1 MMAAAFQITISAAD
15 KASAVAKK
23 IEASLAR
30 ITKPID
36 RVTASAQKLNDAG
49 AKIRKP
55 FSDVGASLK
64 ALSDST
70 GLTRVANGIRSI
82 GASAADAGKSLLGVV
97 APLAGIAGLGSVA
110 GIALLA
116 NEWGKMGAE
125 VQRTSGVLGVSTDE
139 LQAYRGAAKLAGLS
153 ADDMTGSLKSLGR
166 TIEDATYGRNQD
178 ALVMMQKFGIT
189 LHRTKD
195 GAVDATRALKEVANA
210 IVAQKGNV
218 QAQALIAGAFGV
230 DSLLPLL
237 QKGEKGIDEFVR
249 RARTMG
255 LVFDD
260 KQLAR
265 GQKFNENMLKLE
277 ASATRLKYSF
287 GDAMAP
293 AVQRVIDVVGRLVD
307 KYGDVAASKVA
318 EYVEKFAK
326 WIDHVDWDKTT
337 SEIGNFVDA
346 IGGVKGIAIAIAGI
360 SFAGPLASIA
370 SLIAN
375 LVLLTT
381 TTVPAAAMA
390 LGRLAGGPVMAAVLA
405 LLHSKDLNTGE
416 DDYLKQH
423 QAQPGQ
429 QWQGDPIGDRRRGG
443 AANDAQTEGVVGRL
457 QQMGWSKAQAAG
469 LAANFWQ
476 ESLFDPKAVGDNGHA
491 YGIGQW
497 HEDRQDAFKKLFG
510 VDIRKSTLDQQLQ
523 FADYELRRG
532 NEQKA
537 GKALMGASSAQDAG
551 SIVSRLYERPAD
563 ANGEAA
569 RRGQMAAA
577 IDGKVH
583 VHVDIPNAP
592 PGTKASVR
600 ASGGATATA
609 RVGTSNVT
617 GPSV

>member
-1 MMAAAFQITISAAD
+1 MAASTPFVVTITAVD
-15 KASAVAKK
+15 KATASVQK
-23 IEASLAR
+23 IKASLASV
-30 ITKPID
+30 TKPASDLKASFASFSKEAGLD
-36 RVTASAQKLNDAG
+36 RVAKSMKSVGTA
-49 AKIRKP
+49 
-55 FSDVGASLK
+55 
-64 ALSDST
+64 
-70 GLTRVANGIRSI
+70 
-82 GASAADAGKSLLGVV
+82 AADTARQV
-97 APLAGIAGLGSVA
+97 ASVITPLTTIAGIGSIA

-116 NEWGKMGAE
+116 NEWGKLGAE
-125 VQRTSGVLGVSTDE
+125 VQRTSGVLGVSTQD
-139 LQAYRGAAKLAGLS
+139 LQAFRGAAKLAGLS

-189 LHRTKD
+189 LHRTRD

-218 QAQALIAGAFGV
+218 QAQGLIAGAFGV
-230 DSLLPLL
+230 ESLLPLL
-237 QKGEKGIDEFVR
+237 QKGQKGIDEFVN
-249 RARTMG
+249 RARSIG

-265 GQKFNENMLKLE
+265 GQQFNENMLKLE

-287 GDAMAP
+287 GDALAP
-293 AVQRVIDVVGRLVD
+293 AVQRVLAVVGRLVD
-307 KYGDVAASKVA
+307 KYGDVVASRVA
-318 EYVEKFAK
+318 EYVEKFAN

-337 SEIGNFVDA
+337 SEIGKFVDA
-346 IGGVKGIAIAIAGI
+346 IGGVKGIAIAIAAI
-360 SFAGPLASIA
+360 SFAGPIA
-370 SLIAN
+370 SVLSLITN
-375 LVLLTT
+375 LTLLAT
-381 TTVPAAAMA
+381 TTVPTAVAALA
-390 LGRLAGGPVMAAVLA
+390 RLSGGPIMAAVLA

-443 AANDAQTEGVVGRL
+443 AANDAQTAGVVDRL
-457 QQMGWSKAQAAG
+457 QKMGWTKEQAAG

-476 ESLFDPKAVGDNGHA
+476 ESLFNPNAIGDNGHA

-497 HEDRQDAFKKLFG
+497 HEDRQEEFKKLFG
-510 VDIRKSTLDQQLQ
+510 IDIRKSTLDQQLQ

-537 GKALMGASSAQDAG
+537 GRALMGATSAQDAG

-563 ANGEAA
+563 AAGEAS

-609 RVGTSNVT
+609 RVGAANVT

>member
-1 MMAAAFQITISAAD
+1 MAASTPFVVTITAVD
-15 KASAVAKK
+15 KATASVQK
-23 IEASLAR
+23 IKASLASV
-30 ITKPID
+30 TKPASDLKASFASFSKEAGLD
-36 RVTASAQKLNDAG
+36 RVAKSMKSVGTA
-49 AKIRKP
+49 
-55 FSDVGASLK
+55 
-64 ALSDST
+64 
-70 GLTRVANGIRSI
+70 
-82 GASAADAGKSLLGVV
+82 AADTARQV
-97 APLAGIAGLGSVA
+97 ASVITPLTTIAGIGSIA

-116 NEWGKMGAE
+116 NEWGKFGAE
-125 VQRTSGVLGVSTDE
+125 VQRTSGVLGVSTQD
-139 LQAYRGAAKLAGLS
+139 LQAFRGAAKLAGLS

-218 QAQALIAGAFGV
+218 QAQGLIAGAFGV
-230 DSLLPLL
+230 ESLLPLL
-237 QKGEKGIDEFVR
+237 QKGEKGIDEFVN
-249 RARTMG
+249 RARSMG

-265 GQKFNENMLKLE
+265 GQQFNENMLKLE

-287 GDAMAP
+287 GDALAP
-293 AVQRVIDVVGRLVD
+293 AVQRVLDVVGRLVD
-307 KYGDVAASKVA
+307 KYGDVVASKVS
-318 EYVEKFAK
+318 EYVEKFAN

-337 SEIGNFVDA
+337 SEIGKFVDA
-346 IGGVKGIAIAIAGI
+346 IGGVKGIAIAIAAI
-360 SFAGPLASIA
+360 SFAGPIA
-370 SLIAN
+370 SVLSLISN
-375 LVLLTT
+375 LTLLAT
-381 TTVPAAAMA
+381 TTVPTAVAALA
-390 LGRLAGGPVMAAVLA
+390 RLAGGPIMAAVLA

-429 QWQGDPIGDRRRGG
+429 QWQGDPIGDRRRAG
-443 AANDAQTEGVVGRL
+443 AADDAQTAGVVDRL
-457 QQMGWSKAQAAG
+457 TKMGWSKEQAAG

-476 ESLFDPKAVGDNGHA
+476 ESLFNPNAVGDNGHA

-497 HEDRQDAFKKLFG
+497 HEDRQAEFKKLFG
-510 VDIRKSTLDQQLQ
+510 TDIRKSTLDQQLQ

-537 GKALMGASSAQDAG
+537 GRALMGASSAQDAG

-563 ANGEAA
+563 AAGEAA

-600 ASGGATATA
+600 ASGGATASA
-609 RVGTSNVT
+609 RVGTSNVI